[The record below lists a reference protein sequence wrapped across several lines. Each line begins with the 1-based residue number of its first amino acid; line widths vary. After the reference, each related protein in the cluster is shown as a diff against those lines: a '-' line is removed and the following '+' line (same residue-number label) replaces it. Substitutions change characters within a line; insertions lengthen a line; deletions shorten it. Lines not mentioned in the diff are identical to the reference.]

1 MLGNVWKLELSCE
14 SASIL
19 SKGNSQVSL
28 LLCNKLSSAACYGQP
43 VLLDPTS
50 GIFMYFQRFENN
62 LELYIATKGAFTKT
76 PGNPNA
82 PWPVVLVLQLPWDR
96 FLSNRVKSSRGSHL
110 SALCS
115 DLAKLSYCPA
125 EAFDH
130 QTPNKC
136 EKQEN
141 QIERFC
147 SS

>member
-82 PWPVVLVLQLPWDR
+82 PWPVVLVLQLPWAHICQR
-96 FLSNRVKSSRGSHL
+96 SVLTWRS
-110 SALCS
+110 
-115 DLAKLSYCPA
+115 CPTVQPRTLTTRHRTNA
-125 EAFDH
+125 
-130 QTPNKC
+130 

>member
-1 MLGNVWKLELSCE
+1 MLGNVWKLDLSCE

-43 VLLDPTS
+43 ILLDPS
-50 GIFMYFQRFENN
+50 GIFMYFQQFENN
-62 LELYIATKGAFTKT
+62 LELYIATKGLLQKHQAT
-76 PGNPNA
+76 PNA
-82 PWPVVLVLQLPWDR
+82 PWPVVLVLQLPWAR
-96 FLSNRVKSSRGSHL
+96 FLSSRVKSPRGSHL

-125 EAFDH
+125 EDFDH

-136 EKQEN
+136 GKTREPN
-141 QIERFC
+141 
-147 SS
+147 